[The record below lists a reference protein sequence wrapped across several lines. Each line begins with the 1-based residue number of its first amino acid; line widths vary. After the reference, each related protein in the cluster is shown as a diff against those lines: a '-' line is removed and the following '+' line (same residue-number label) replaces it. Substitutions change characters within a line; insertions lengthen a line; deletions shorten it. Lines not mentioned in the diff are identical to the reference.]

1 MEIEEL
7 RKLADSFFEFPTEDR
22 TQVTLTSALLFAQ
35 HVLERRGVCEISNR
49 ICRDIPEKFHIE
61 LVLESGAGWVSLFHN
76 GEPVDIDMADW
87 DIAEQFDVVMQC
99 VEELAKEQ
107 GDE

>member
-7 RKLADSFFEFPTEDR
+7 RKLAEEFFEWPTEDHNH
-22 TQVTLTSALLFAQ
+22 VTLTSALLFAQ

-76 GEPVDIDMADW
+76 CEPVDIDMADW
-87 DIAEQFDVVMQC
+87 NIAEQFEVAMQC
-99 VEELAKEQ
+99 VKEVMREQ

>member
-1 MEIEEL
+1 MTFEEL
-7 RKLADSFFEFPTEDR
+7 KQLADSFFEWPTKDR

-61 LVLESGAGWVSLFHN
+61 LVLESGAQRFWKRNSAGSSSGIYF
-76 GEPVDIDMADW
+76 G
-87 DIAEQFDVVMQC
+87 
-99 VEELAKEQ
+99 
-107 GDE
+107 